1 MRVNEQVLIRQ
12 ALQTLMMAIPLR
24 FGANQAIFFGAVDV
38 HVASRKFFNKKNI
51 TYIYFQNGR
60 IKFGIRQLW
69 NDPHERQCLEG
80 VAGQETKSQL
90 TSGSFKQATI
100 IDLEILMR
108 LAKSCYHTHL

>member
-1 MRVNEQVLIRQ
+1 MQYLKMTVVSNSELFYSLARVLPLSHPAQRRFSLAKNIKKILRKSQGRTLIR
-12 ALQTLMMAIPLR
+12 T
-24 FGANQAIFFGAVDV
+24 
-38 HVASRKFFNKKNI
+38 K
-51 TYIYFQNGR
+51 

-80 VAGQETKSQL
+80 VAGQESKSQL